1 MQPTTRPISICT
13 GNGIPKIEPL
23 DRGNE
28 FTGSGFDVI
37 VLGLACL
44 DIVGSAGFTK
54 PIDPANGPDPGPEGN
69 IRP

>member
-23 DRGNE
+23 DRGSE
-28 FTGSGFDVI
+28 FAGSGFEVI

-44 DIVGSAGFTK
+44 DITGSAGFNK
-54 PIDPANGPDPGPEGN
+54 PTDRANCSDPGPEGN
-69 IRP
+69 IRS